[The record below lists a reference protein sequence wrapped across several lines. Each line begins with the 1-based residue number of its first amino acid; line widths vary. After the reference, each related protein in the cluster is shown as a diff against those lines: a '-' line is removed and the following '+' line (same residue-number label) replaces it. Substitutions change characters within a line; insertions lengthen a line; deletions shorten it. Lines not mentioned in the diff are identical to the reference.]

1 MKIAFVGCGAA
12 GRPLGRVWRAAGHEI
27 GAVHARANA
36 AAAVEA
42 IGAGVADG
50 PLEEAEV
57 VVFGTPDD
65 ALQVVAARTPLAAHQ
80 TALHLSGF
88 HPSSVLAP
96 TGAATA
102 GLHPLRAFADVET
115 SVASLPG
122 TFFFI
127 EGDAADVAERLA
139 RDAGGRPVRMN
150 AGSKTL
156 YHAGAAVAA
165 NYSVTLLAL
174 ARDLFVGAGV
184 DPEIALEA
192 LGNLA
197 LGALR
202 NVQEVGLA
210 PGLTGPAARGDVS
223 VVAQHIAALDPG
235 ARTLYVALLRATIPI
250 AREKGALTP
259 DAEIALR
266 RLVDKHA

>member
-1 MKIAFVGCGAA
+1 M
-12 GRPLGRVWRAAGHEI
+12 
-27 GAVHARANA
+27 
-36 AAAVEA
+36 
-42 IGAGVADG
+42 
-50 PLEEAEV
+50 
-57 VVFGTPDD
+57 
-65 ALQVVAARTPLAAHQ
+65 
-80 TALHLSGF
+80 
-88 HPSSVLAP
+88 
-96 TGAATA
+96 
-102 GLHPLRAFADVET
+102 
-115 SVASLPG
+115 
-122 TFFFI
+122 
-127 EGDAADVAERLA
+127 AERLA

-150 AGSKTL
+150 AGGKTL

-165 NYSVTLLAL
+165 NYPVTLLAL

-210 PGLTGPAARGDVS
+210 PGLTGPAARGDVA

-250 AREKGALTP
+250 AHEKGALTP

-266 RLVDKHA
+266 RLVAKHA